1 LLNGSGLVNEWEII
15 YTPQATKDGRKLA
28 ASNLD
33 RKAELLVRVLASN
46 PYQSPPPFEKLLGT
60 TRTIYSRRINIK
72 HRMVYEIIPNDRIVK
87 ILRMWTHY
95 E

>member
-1 LLNGSGLVNEWEII
+1 MNEWEII

-60 TRTIYSRRINIK
+60 TRTVYSRRINIK